1 MREAVVSSTVSFCYI
16 VGGVTTIAGM
26 LCIAAL
32 IVLGAVVG
40 LTDAHEVDLVET
52 FLLAGSLLFFVGPL
66 ISFIGFIAQEREL
79 LRSRRW
85 ASQGRCGRCGY
96 DLRGGAVG
104 AGRLC
109 PECGAGDSVAA

>member
-1 MREAVVSSTVSFCYI
+1 MSSTVNFCYI
-16 VGGVTTIAGM
+16 VGGVTTLAGM

-40 LTDAHEVDLVET
+40 LTDAHKFNLVEN

-66 ISFIGFIAQEREL
+66 ISFIGFIVQEREL

-85 ASQGRCGRCGY
+85 TSQGRCGRCGY
-96 DLRGGAVG
+96 DLRGGAGG
-104 AGRLC
+104 AGRPC
-109 PECGAGDSVAA
+109 PECGAGGSVAA